1 MCPSSWWMFF
11 RILDIQCI
19 HTIKDMLPQ
28 NIGYGHIQFIIAMLE
43 ITYGV
48 AKDPSPN
55 LSTSSEELPSI
66 CIGTFSDVSLATTQ
80 DVCVEFVTKSAGIY
94 LFKVNYGNTKK
105 RPEWHNWHYSGV
117 FIIKCEQISR
127 IVLEWPFADFKQV
140 NAGWNHFQIKKN
152 EIQSFLTCCS
162 FVLPLF
168 TRMFLIFLC

>member
-1 MCPSSWWMFF
+1 MNLSIVFMRPSSWGMFF
-11 RILDIQCI
+11 RILDIQRI

-55 LSTSSEELPSI
+55 LSTSSEDLPSI

-105 RPEWHNWHYSGV
+105 RPE
-117 FIIKCEQISR
+117 
-127 IVLEWPFADFKQV
+127 
-140 NAGWNHFQIKKN
+140 
-152 EIQSFLTCCS
+152 
-162 FVLPLF
+162 
-168 TRMFLIFLC
+168 